1 MNERPQINKDL
12 RGMLLG
18 DTIENAVAGRTDKK
32 GNEIPEG
39 MPRWRWR
46 MEKRRRTLKK

>member
-1 MNERPQINKDL
+1 MMAKNSPQKNKDMLAIL
-12 RGMLLG
+12 RG
-18 DTIENAVAGRTDKK
+18 DTIENAVAGRTDEN

-46 MEKRRRTLKK
+46 MGQRRKGE